1 MIFQKKSENIMAVKE
16 VSEKEVKRIK
26 QKDKARDSNGLT
38 SQHHMA
44 AEATIRRMKAFIKQ
58 RRKANGID
66 VTSQS
71 GDGLSYYSQNTRR
84 KPNAA
89 GESMTPPSSNSPSR

>member
-1 MIFQKKSENIMAVKE
+1 
-16 VSEKEVKRIK
+16 
-26 QKDKARDSNGLT
+26 
-38 SQHHMA
+38 MA

-58 RRKANGID
+58 KRKANGVD

-89 GESMTPPSSNSPSR
+89 GESVTPPSSNSPSR

>member
-1 MIFQKKSENIMAVKE
+1 LIFQKKSENIMAVKE

-44 AEATIRRMKAFIKQ
+44 AEATIRRMKAFIRQK
-58 RRKANGID
+58 RKANGVD

-71 GDGLSYYSQNTRR
+71 GDAVSYYS
-84 KPNAA
+84 
-89 GESMTPPSSNSPSR
+89 

>member
-38 SQHHMA
+38 S
-44 AEATIRRMKAFIKQ
+44 
-58 RRKANGID
+58 
-66 VTSQS
+66 
-71 GDGLSYYSQNTRR
+71 
-84 KPNAA
+84 
-89 GESMTPPSSNSPSR
+89 

>member
-1 MIFQKKSENIMAVKE
+1 MAVKE

-26 QKDKARDSNGLT
+26 QKDKSRDSNGLT

-58 RRKANGID
+58 RRRINGIE
-66 VTSQS
+66 VES
-71 GDGLSYYSQNTRR
+71 SYDAVSSYSYMSKRKSRR
-84 KPNAA
+84 DANDLV
-89 GESMTPPSSNSPSR
+89 TPPSSHSVKRESEANKWE

>member
-1 MIFQKKSENIMAVKE
+1 LIFQKKSENIMAVKE

-26 QKDKARDSNGLT
+26 QKDKARDSNGLS

-44 AEATIRRMKAFIKQ
+44 AEATIRRMKAFIRQK
-58 RRKANGID
+58 RKANGVD

-71 GDGLSYYSQNTRR
+71 GDAVSYYSQNTRR
-84 KPNAA
+84 KANAG
-89 GESMTPPSSNSPSR
+89 GESMTPPSSNSPTR